1 MATQDQKLDTTTRDL
16 NSQALA
22 LAEHL
27 GRIAGTLEG
36 TAEAWLNRASLT
48 DQLTR
53 VRDGAT
59 QLLNS
64 LAGAA
69 AKGGKAAQAPSQNG
83 QSSSAGDAKSP
94 RARSASASSDL
105 AHAPGK
111 RHRKP
116 APTVHGA
123 KKSDSRIP
131 KARAS
136 AQARQ
141 RRKLYTK

>member
-1 MATQDQKLDTTTRDL
+1 MATQDQKPDTTTSEM
-16 NSQALA
+16 NAQALA
-22 LAEHL
+22 LAEQL

-36 TAEAWLNRASLT
+36 TAEAWLDHASLA
-48 DQLTR
+48 DQLTK

-64 LAGAA
+64 LADGRKAVRA
-69 AKGGKAAQAPSQNG
+69 RKSTAGKATAPRG
-83 QSSSAGDAKSP
+83 
-94 RARSASASSDL
+94 RSASSSDP
-105 AHAPGK
+105 ARAAGK

-116 APTVHGA
+116 SPTVHGA

-141 RRKLYTK
+141 RRKSWT